1 MESHRLS
8 CAPQHSPTSSHDGL
22 FGVRVQ
28 VQGFKGQPY
37 VVLNSSG
44 PESHR
49 DISVITHQAGYNPD
63 MLRRS
68 VDERRSPPESRPPS
82 ASSMLHYQKH
92 PEILRPYD
100 PRYNN
105 LNFLPSAASVDG
117 PEQSK
122 TGQTA
127 PKNKPRIPLPAE
139 GPEDVKSEE
148 SEARA
153 PSLGRQLPARSPNA
167 VETESILSVG
177 QLISQFNSSQRRGRG
192 GPRNRLDPE
201 QCQRSRS
208 LDSSRTSDS
217 SSSSST
223 SSRASSLRG
232 TKAETAGGVYP
243 PGSSRAPLLGGQAS
257 LAKKKEEKSL
267 GLLLKEHSG
276 GEAASPRASHL
287 RRGAEKP
294 SVFTSCRDQTGDA
307 GERDAQVTLSPLA
320 RSRV

>member
-8 CAPQHSPTSSHDGL
+8 HHTPRSSHDGL

-49 DISVITHQAGYNPD
+49 DVSVVTQQGGYDPD
-63 MLRRS
+63 TSRRR
-68 VDERRSPPESRPPS
+68 VDERCSPPGSRPSS

-100 PRYNN
+100 PQSNS
-105 LNFLPSAASVDG
+105 LNFLASAASVDG
-117 PEQSK
+117 PEQLK
-122 TGQTA
+122 RGQTA
-127 PKNKPRIPLPAE
+127 PRSRARIPLPAE
-139 GPEDVKSEE
+139 GPEDLRNEE
-148 SEARA
+148 SEAKA
-153 PSLGRQLPARSPNA
+153 PSLARQLPARSPNA
-167 VETESILSVG
+167 VETESVLSVG

-217 SSSSST
+217 SSSSSS
-223 SSRASSLRG
+223 SSRAES
-232 TKAETAGGVYP
+232 AGGMYP
-243 PGSSRAPLLGGQAS
+243 PGSARARLLGGQAP
-257 LAKKKEEKSL
+257 LVRKKEEKTLSL
-267 GLLLKEHSG
+267 PEKEHNG
-276 GEAASPRASHL
+276 REAARLRASRL
-287 RRGAEKP
+287 RQGAEKP
-294 SVFTSCRDQTGDA
+294 AAFTSPSNA
-307 GERDAQVTLSPLA
+307 NERDAQVTPTPPTHRQADFKKHICLQDVL
-320 RSRV
+320 